1 MDKNKSALLVMGCP
15 EVPVQMSIVL
25 YLSNKLSKAGYEVVI
40 AGTDAALKLLMVS
53 DPDGHYIGKTIDI
66 DQCIADIVE
75 KKIDFDYCFTFM
87 HSDAGA
93 TYAATM
99 SAISGAKMYAL
110 VFGKNAE
117 SLGET
122 LEFPAGKIVAKAVH
136 NPVPLKNKVDRV
148 MKDLM
153 VKDQVMKEQ
162 VREEQV
168 IK

>member
-1 MDKNKSALLVMGCP
+1 MGKNKSALLVMGCP
-15 EVPVQMSIVL
+15 EVPVQMSVVL
-25 YLSNKLSKAGYEVVI
+25 YLSNKLSKDGYDVVI
-40 AGTDAALKLLMVS
+40 AGTDAALKLLKVS
-53 DPDGHYIGKTIDI
+53 DPDGHYVQKTIDI

-75 KKIDFDYCFTFM
+75 KKIDFDCCFAFM
-87 HSDAGA
+87 HSDAGM

-122 LEFPAGKIVAKAVH
+122 IEFPAEKIVAKAVH
-136 NPVPLKNKVDRV
+136 NPIPLKNKIDRV
-148 MKDLM
+148 
-153 VKDQVMKEQ
+153 
-162 VREEQV
+162 

>member
-1 MDKNKSALLVMGCP
+1 MDKNNSALLVMGCP

-25 YLSNKLSKAGYEVVI
+25 YLTDKLSKAGYDVTI
-40 AGTDAALKLLMVS
+40 AGTDAALKLVKVS
-53 DPDGHYIGKTIDI
+53 DPDEHYVRKTIDV

-117 SLGET
+117 SLEKT
-122 LEFPAGKIVAKAVH
+122 LEFPAEKIVAKAVH
-136 NPVPLKNKVDRV
+136 NPVPLKSKVDRV
-148 MKDLM
+148 LKDLTMKDAM
-153 VKDQVMKEQ
+153 VKD
-162 VREEQV
+162 
-168 IK
+168 